1 MYPQSVSGTN
11 SNVFCNSCPPPTHT
25 PSLPA
30 PLRGRNFALGWLGLL
45 LYLTLIS
52 SLHYI
57 CMVAVASI
65 SLNLAFLYVLLF
77 VYVVYHFISN
87 NNQAIM
93 FQVFASKSQ
102 AFQYDCV
109 FMSDGF
115 RGPSQLF
122 NYFIAGVFINFKLL
136 FHWFLSQ
143 LELLRSNLMWWC
155 ITTSWNVMQKDF
167 YFICCLQSWCH
178 SEGQYNQNMTV
189 SACYLLNCWSFR
201 YHI

>member
-1 MYPQSVSGTN
+1 MLVPC
-11 SNVFCNSCPPPTHT
+11 NVKEYICKALTLQARPLKCTLSLCLGPTAMFFSNSCPPPTHT

-30 PLRGRNFALGWLGLL
+30 PLRGGRHFALGWLGLL

-52 SLHYI
+52 SLRYI
-57 CMVAVASI
+57 CMMAVASN

-77 VYVVYHFISN
+77 VYVVDHFISN

-115 RGPSQLF
+115 QGPSQLF

-136 FHWFLSQ
+136 FH
-143 LELLRSNLMWWC
+143 
-155 ITTSWNVMQKDF
+155 
-167 YFICCLQSWCH
+167 
-178 SEGQYNQNMTV
+178 
-189 SACYLLNCWSFR
+189 
-201 YHI
+201 